1 MDIFTRSGFKT
12 GQKAQDS
19 LVAKSYKHQGALP
32 RPPLLRRALPSREP
46 CPAGSLA
53 LRQKPSRGENRPK
66 KNLLVTQKRLQ
77 ILKEERIPSSDLVL
91 LFPNCEF

>member
-1 MDIFTRSGFKT
+1 MARFPRELQSA
-12 GQKAQDS
+12 QKALTQAFAD
-19 LVAKSYKHQGALP
+19 AKQRTRDRYFCDRHT
-32 RPPLLRRALPSREP
+32 
-46 CPAGSLA
+46 
-53 LRQKPSRGENRPK
+53 KPSRAGENRPQ